1 MRRFTVTLTQNNL
14 SGPFNIYYNNDIVA
28 DLEAG
33 GSAINVSATSLL
45 SGVSI
50 VVGDNATNISLL
62 NLKTGCNTKITT
74 SV

>member
-1 MRRFTVTLTQNNL
+1 MKRFTVTLTQNNL

-50 VVGDNATNISLL
+50 VVGDNVINISVL
-62 NLKTGCNTKITT
+62 NLKNNCNNVITT